1 MTEILIILFGALTV
15 ALTIVCIVLVM
26 SLKKN
31 KNDAAIYEEFRRN
44 REEMAR
50 SSKESRDDTT
60 AALGKIE
67 NKLNDMLKENYQSR
81 IDLTDKI
88 GASLKSIQE
97 QNAQSSEKQ
106 ARVVNESIA
115 RMQESNEKKLEE
127 MRVTVDEKLTSTLT
141 TRLNSSF
148 KTVSEQL
155 ENVYKSLGE
164 MKELSQGVTTNV
176 TSLNRVLTNVKARG
190 TWAEVQLE
198 AILDQ
203 TIPGLYVKNYSPKNN
218 AERVEF
224 AIRFPNN
231 DKKGEDV
238 YLPIDSKFPLEDYVR
253 VCDAADNAD
262 PDALRVARK
271 ALEDRVLAEAKD
283 IKKYICVPQTTPF
296 AVLYLAT
303 EGLYA
308 EIASSKTGIAE
319 KLQAQNVMV
328 AGPSTITALLNSFA
342 MGFKAM
348 AINEKADEVRK
359 LLSVA
364 KSQYETFGVT
374 LEKARKKID
383 EAGKSLDEAQKRNE
397 IINME
402 MVYDLVGSNE
412 SNPAE
417 GKISDQSPIGEALI
431 GKREGDSV
439 QVEVPN
445 GTVRMKILAVSRTQ
459 N

>member
-81 IDLTDKI
+81 IDLTEKI

-224 AIRFPNN
+224 AIRFPNS
-231 DKKGEDV
+231 DKNGEDV

-262 PDALRVARK
+262 PEALRIARK

-319 KLQAQNVMV
+319 KLQAQNVMI

-397 IINME
+397 IINKKLKGVE
-402 MVYDLVGSNE
+402 EIE
-412 SNPAE
+412 SSSAE
-417 GKISDQSPIGEALI
+417 QFFEIE
-431 GKREGDSV
+431 E
-439 QVEVPN
+439 
-445 GTVRMKILAVSRTQ
+445 
-459 N
+459 

>member
-1 MTEILIILFGALTV
+1 MNTEILIILFGALTTV
-15 ALTIVCIVLVM
+15 LSIICIVLVL

-31 KNDAAIYEEFRRN
+31 RNDDAIYEEFRRN

-50 SSKESRDDTT
+50 SGRASREETT

-67 NKLNDMLKENYQSR
+67 DKLSLMLKENYQSR
-81 IDLTDKI
+81 IDLTDKVS
-88 GASLKSIQE
+88 ASLKSIQE
-97 QNAQSSEKQ
+97 QNIQSAERQS
-106 ARVVNESIA
+106 RVIGESISK
-115 RMQESNEKKLEE
+115 MQESNEKKLEE
-127 MRVTVDEKLTSTLT
+127 MRVTVDEKLTATLS

-176 TSLNRVLTNVKARG
+176 TSLNRILTNVKARG

-198 AILDQ
+198 SILDQ

-218 AERVEF
+218 SEHVEF
-224 AIRFPNN
+224 AIRFPNS
-231 DKKGEDV
+231 DKNGEDI

-253 VCDAADNAD
+253 VCDAADRAD
-262 PDALRVARK
+262 PDALQVARK
-271 ALEDRVLAEAKD
+271 ALEDRVLAEAKE
-283 IKKYICVPQTTPF
+283 IKKYIVVPQTTPF

-308 EIASSKTGIAE
+308 EIASSKSGIAE

-359 LLSVA
+359 LLGAA
-364 KSQYETFGVT
+364 KTQYETFGNV

-383 EAGKSLDEAQKRNE
+383 EAGKSLDEARHRNE
-397 IINME
+397 IIQKK
-402 MVYDLVGSNE
+402 LKG
-412 SNPAE
+412 
-417 GKISDQSPIGEALI
+417 
-431 GKREGDSV
+431 
-439 QVEVPN
+439 VEVLDA
-445 GTVRMKILAVSRTQ
+445 GVAGEVLELTEYTE
-459 N
+459 

>member
-1 MTEILIILFGALTV
+1 MNTETLVILFGALTV
-15 ALTIVCIVLVM
+15 ALTIVCIVLIA

-31 KNDAAIYEEFRRN
+31 KNDDAIFEEFRRN

-50 SSKESRDDTT
+50 SSKDSRQETT

-67 NKLNDMLKENYQSR
+67 EKLNNMLKENYQSR
-81 IDLTDKI
+81 IDLSEKVEK
-88 GASLKSIQE
+88 SLKDIQE

-106 ARVVNESIA
+106 TRVFSESIA

-176 TSLNRVLTNVKARG
+176 TSLNRILTNVKARG

-224 AIRFPNN
+224 AIRFPNS
-231 DKKGEDV
+231 DSKGEDI

-253 VCDAADNAD
+253 VCEAADNAD
-262 PDALRVARK
+262 PEALRIARK

-283 IKKYICVPQTTPF
+283 IKKYICVPKTTPF

-308 EIASSKTGIAE
+308 EIASSKSGIAE

-364 KSQYETFGVT
+364 KSQYETFGTV

-383 EAGKSLDEAQKRNE
+383 EAGKSLDEAQKRNN
-397 IINME
+397 IIQKKLKGVE
-402 MVYDLVGSNE
+402 AIDTTSAEQFFISE
-412 SNPAE
+412 SIDTE
-417 GKISDQSPIGEALI
+417 E
-431 GKREGDSV
+431 
-439 QVEVPN
+439 
-445 GTVRMKILAVSRTQ
+445 
-459 N
+459 

>member
-1 MTEILIILFGALTV
+1 MTTENIIIIILVVVSLLMTG
-15 ALTIVCIVLVM
+15 ICISLLL

-31 KNDAAIYEEFRRN
+31 KNDDALHEEFRKN
-44 REEMAR
+44 REEASR
-50 SSKESRDDTT
+50 SECQMRQETT
-60 AALGKIE
+60 AALEKIE
-67 NKLNDMLKENYQSR
+67 VKLNNMLKENYQSR
-81 IDLTDKI
+81 IDLTEKI

-97 QNAQSSEKQ
+97 QNAESSERQ
-106 ARVVNESIA
+106 MRNFSDSIT

-176 TSLNRVLTNVKARG
+176 TSLNRILSNVKARG
-190 TWAEVQLE
+190 SWAEVQLE

-218 AERVEF
+218 SEHVEF
-224 AIRFPNN
+224 AIKFPNTDN
-231 DKKGEDV
+231 GEDV
-238 YLPIDSKFPLEDYVR
+238 YLPIDSKFPLEDYIR
-253 VCDAADNAD
+253 VCDAADKAD
-262 PDALRVARK
+262 PAALQSARK

-283 IKKYICVPQTTPF
+283 IKKYIVVPNTTPF

-308 EIASSKTGIAE
+308 EIASSKNGIAE
-319 KLQAQNVMV
+319 KLQAQNVMI

-359 LLSVA
+359 LLSAA
-364 KSQYETFGVT
+364 KSQYETFGTV

-383 EAGKSLDEAQKRNE
+383 EAGKSLDEARHRNDIIQKKLKN
-397 IINME
+397 
-402 MVYDLVGSNE
+402 
-412 SNPAE
+412 
-417 GKISDQSPIGEALI
+417 
-431 GKREGDSV
+431 
-439 QVEVPN
+439 VEVLDSSASDN
-445 GTVRMKILAVSRTQ
+445 LLEL

>member
-1 MTEILIILFGALTV
+1 MTEILIILFGAITV

-262 PDALRVARK
+262 PEALRVARK

-397 IINME
+397 IINKKLKGVE
-402 MVYDLVGSNE
+402 AIE
-412 SNPAE
+412 SSSAE
-417 GKISDQSPIGEALI
+417 QFFEIE
-431 GKREGDSV
+431 E
-439 QVEVPN
+439 
-445 GTVRMKILAVSRTQ
+445 
-459 N
+459 

>member
-1 MTEILIILFGALTV
+1 MITEILIIVFGALTV
-15 ALTIVCIVLVM
+15 LLSIICIALVL

-31 KNDAAIYEEFRRN
+31 KNDDAIYEEFRRN

-67 NKLNDMLKENYQSR
+67 GKLNEMLKENYQSR
-81 IDLTDKI
+81 IDLTEKI

-97 QNAQSSEKQ
+97 QNAESSEKQ
-106 ARVVNESIA
+106 ARVVNESIT

-164 MKELSQGVTTNV
+164 MKELSQGVTSNV

-203 TIPGLYVKNYSPKNN
+203 TIPGLYVKNYSPKANG
-218 AERVEF
+218 ERVEF
-224 AIRFPNN
+224 AIRFPNS

-253 VCDAADNAD
+253 VCEAADNAD
-262 PDALRVARK
+262 PEGLRIARK

-283 IKKYICVPQTTPF
+283 VKKYICVPQTTPF

-319 KLQAQNVMV
+319 KLQAQNVMI

-383 EAGKSLDEAQKRNE
+383 EAGKSLEDAQKRND
-397 IINME
+397 IINKKLKGVE
-402 MVYDLVGSNE
+402 AIEASA
-412 SNPAE
+412 AE
-417 GKISDQSPIGEALI
+417 QFFEL
-431 GKREGDSV
+431 E
-439 QVEVPN
+439 E
-445 GTVRMKILAVSRTQ
+445 
-459 N
+459 

>member
-1 MTEILIILFGALTV
+1 MTTENIIIIILVVVSLLMTG
-15 ALTIVCIVLVM
+15 VCISLLL

-31 KNDAAIYEEFRRN
+31 KNDDALHEEFRKN
-44 REEMAR
+44 REEASR
-50 SSKESRDDTT
+50 SERQMRQETT
-60 AALGKIE
+60 AALEKIE
-67 NKLNDMLKENYQSR
+67 VKLNNMLKENYQSR
-81 IDLTDKI
+81 IDLTEKI

-97 QNAQSSEKQ
+97 QNAESSERQ
-106 ARVVNESIA
+106 MRNFSDSIT

-176 TSLNRVLTNVKARG
+176 TSLNRILSNVKARG
-190 TWAEVQLE
+190 SWAEVQLE

-218 AERVEF
+218 SEHVEF
-224 AIRFPNN
+224 AIKFPNTDN
-231 DKKGEDV
+231 GEDV
-238 YLPIDSKFPLEDYVR
+238 YLPIDSKFPLEDYIR
-253 VCDAADNAD
+253 VCDAADKAD
-262 PDALRVARK
+262 PAALQSARK

-283 IKKYICVPQTTPF
+283 IKKYIVVPNTTPF

-308 EIASSKTGIAE
+308 EIASSKNGIAE
-319 KLQAQNVMV
+319 KLQAQNVMI

-359 LLSVA
+359 LLSAA
-364 KSQYETFGVT
+364 KSQYETFGTV

-383 EAGKSLDEAQKRNE
+383 EAGKSLDEARHRNDIIQKKLKN
-397 IINME
+397 
-402 MVYDLVGSNE
+402 
-412 SNPAE
+412 
-417 GKISDQSPIGEALI
+417 
-431 GKREGDSV
+431 
-439 QVEVPN
+439 VEVLDSSASDN
-445 GTVRMKILAVSRTQ
+445 LLEL